1 MRKFNGALPD
11 GYDDVDYDDIDY
23 EEFIGYIKE
32 SIKCGKELPEILWL
46 LVTTV
51 HKVKPSTE
59 PGWCLFGSETLLGT

>member
-32 SIKCGKELPEILWL
+32 SIKCGKELPEIL
-46 LVTTV
+46 
-51 HKVKPSTE
+51 
-59 PGWCLFGSETLLGT
+59 